1 LFPVL
6 VAQQL
11 GIPIWNYSI
20 GSIYLTDYLK
30 ESGYNLTEHV
40 RNELRK
46 TVLRIKKTHFIKNQ
60 GQGKAPMMYADLK
73 IIIDSTPDDYY

>member
-1 LFPVL
+1 LARFAL
-6 VAQQL
+6 Q
-11 GIPIWNYSI
+11 
-20 GSIYLTDYLK
+20 DYLK

-60 GQGKAPMMYADLK
+60 GQGKAPMMYADLRLLLTVLLMIFIEK
-73 IIIDSTPDDYY
+73 KFKLHYIY